1 MQDGQEW
8 EEGDEGWRK
17 AGEGRREGPEG
28 GRGAG
33 CKGVRQGRQSLE
45 AGGWMARSEPRLK
58 WTRAVFWHVWQHV
71 SVLFGRLVGLVLAAW
86 RAGARLPNPVYCM
99 HHALCAVRI
108 RPLGAL
114 PTGSK

>member
-71 SVLFGRLVGLVLAAW
+71 SVLFGRPVGLA
-86 RAGARLPNPVYCM
+86 
-99 HHALCAVRI
+99 
-108 RPLGAL
+108 
-114 PTGSK
+114 